1 MRRIA
6 ALLAVSLTTGL
17 LIALLT
23 VGVAGATSSHS
34 ENNASDGGHTFSASL
49 VPDLGP
55 AVEPAIAGI
64 APGGQPWVLKSG
76 HATLSKSGLLEVS
89 VEGLLFAPNAAPGL
103 PGTTGPIKMVVASV
117 VCANGPM
124 LVSSTPVPF
133 TPKGDAHVHQRV
145 SLPAQ
150 CVGPIVLIQANGAA
164 GPWLAATGL

>member
-6 ALLAVSLTTGL
+6 ALLAASLTAAL
-17 LIALLT
+17 LISILT
-23 VGVAGATSSHS
+23 VGVASAANSHP
-34 ENNASDGGHTFSASL
+34 EHNASDGGRTFSASL

-55 AVEPAIAGI
+55 TVEPAIAGI
-64 APGGQPWVLKSG
+64 APGGQPWVLKNG
-76 HATLSKSGLLEVS
+76 HATLSKNGQMDVS

-117 VCANGPM
+117 VCANGPVV
-124 LVSSTPVPF
+124 VSSTPVPF

-150 CVGPIVLIQANGAA
+150 CVGPMVLIQANGAA